1 MRPAQYAPLF
11 VVLLLTRTV
20 FAEPPQ
26 VRAIPEGPDVITAV
40 KKGEPAPYAGQL
52 LDPATALRFAN
63 WIEQY
68 RAALQI
74 ESEFQTALR
83 TVEVALWRQ
92 KFDAS
97 ETKYKVV
104 VEADQKT
111 LAELRAKADRPFY
124 DSPWFG
130 FALGVGVAA
139 AGGLAL
145 VVAK

>member
-1 MRPAQYAPLF
+1 MHRYAVTLAA
-11 VVLLLTRTV
+11 LLVTRTA
-20 FAEPPQ
+20 FAEPPK
-26 VRAIPEGPDVITAV
+26 VRSIPEGPDVIQAV

-52 LDPATALRFAN
+52 FDPPTALRFVN

-68 RAALQI
+68 RALVRI
-74 ESEFQTALR
+74 EEETQRALR
-83 TVEVALWRQ
+83 EAEVNLWRQ

-97 ETKYKVV
+97 EARYKVV
-104 VEADQKT
+104 VEADQKA
-111 LAELRAKADRPFY
+111 LAELRAKTDRPFY

-145 VVAK
+145 VVAAK